1 MLEELTVEE
10 KLRLVRFMCAFAWAD
25 LDVSEREQALL
36 SALIRKL
43 DLPDEARLEAE
54 SWIEHPPDE
63 EELDPNDIPLAQ
75 RRLFVSAAT
84 EIRRA
89 RRAIVVDEDSP
100 KKKPPGRHAP
110 AVPRDAWPSV
120 VRCLAETLP
129 GIATAVPA
137 VAASPDLGG
146 GSQGG
151 ASPV

>member
-84 EIRRA
+84 EI
-89 RRAIVVDEDSP
+89 IGVDGVIDGMEVENL
-100 KKKPPGRHAP
+100 ALF
-110 AVPRDAWPSV
+110 DA
-120 VRCLAETLP
+120 L
-129 GIATAVPA
+129 
-137 VAASPDLGG
+137 LGG
-146 GSQGG
+146 DGEE
-151 ASPV
+151 